1 MKRTL
6 STVMWGMLGLA
17 AAQAQASI
25 CSSYAGA
32 GESWKE
38 GATVCFVY
46 DPNDIDSLYGTP
58 SVSGD
63 TIFVTPTD
71 FKAEALDDSG
81 TAITSGTGTVQ
92 IIAKPG
98 YVLDAINFRELGD
111 YKMVSSTGS
120 TSVDVDPWLRVF
132 DWTDPLFGQEET
144 MTVPVTGD
152 LTIADGNFHDWS
164 AAGSFDLTTAAWD
177 GKDHVG
183 LTLQNTLTAI
193 STVVGESAFIQKKAI
208 GAGIE
213 VTTSPVPV
221 PAAVWLFGSGLLGLV
236 GVARRR
242 S

>member
-6 STVMWGMLGLA
+6 STVMWGILGSV

-25 CSSYAGA
+25 CSSYAGV
-32 GESWKE
+32 GESWEE

-46 DPNDIDSLYGTP
+46 DPNDIDPLYGAP
-58 SVSGD
+58 SVSGN
-63 TIFVTPTD
+63 TIFVTPTN
-71 FKAEALDDSG
+71 FKAEAIDNGG
-81 TAITSGTGTVQ
+81 TVITSGTGTVQ

-111 YKMVSSTGS
+111 YKMVGGNG

-132 DWTDPLFGQEET
+132 EWADPLFGQEDS
-144 MTVPVTGD
+144 MTVPVTGN
-152 LTIADGNFHDWS
+152 LTIADSNLHDWS
-164 AAGSFDLTTAAWD
+164 AAGSFDLTTPAWD

-193 STVVGESAFIQKKAI
+193 STVAGESALIQKKAI